1 MQAFERSF
9 GHLASY
15 SPPQGWPRGWMRGRV
30 ATMSDAEWSELVEL
44 VLSRPLLTGEALM
57 PDGRR
62 FELNFW
68 WLMRHAP
75 RLLRQLEVPATAA
88 ARRPQASPVRGQ
100 PRSSTERRAML
111 KTLRETSPQIADA
124 LERLGGTFLDGDED
138 DAE

>member
-1 MQAFERSF
+1 MSVPS

-15 SPPQGWPRGWMRGRV
+15 SSPQGWPRGWMRGRV
-30 ATMSDAEWSELVEL
+30 TTLSDAEWSALVAL

-75 RLLRQLEVPATAA
+75 RLLRQLEVPAP
-88 ARRPQASPVRGQ
+88 ARRPQTSPVQGLP
-100 PRSSTERRAML
+100 PRSSKERRAML

-124 LERLGGTFLDGDED
+124 LESLGGTFLDGDED
-138 DAE
+138 DA